1 MDITAHLG
9 GFCHEKQKGDK
20 KMIKKEWQSLLHN
33 KILLVVLIAILAIP
47 TIYTTLFLG
56 SMWDPYGQLEQL
68 PVAVVNED
76 KEVTYNEEKLNVG
89 SQLVD
94 NLKDNESLK
103 FDFVD
108 ADTARKRLEDGE
120 YYMVITIPENFSE
133 NASTL
138 MDDKPQ
144 KMVLKYDTNP
154 GKNYIATKMSESAM
168 SKIKDSV
175 AAEVTQT
182 YAQVMFDQI
191 TTVGDGMQEAADGS
205 GTLEDGLVQLSDG
218 NTKITDNL
226 QLLSDSTLTFKD
238 GSEELYQGLEK
249 YTAGVGQVNDGSKQ
263 LDDGATQLKGGI
275 DELNSKVPELS
286 DGVGQ
291 LAVGADGLSKGTAQ
305 VLEGGK
311 QLKDG
316 SSQVDENL
324 SALNGGL
331 SQLKE
336 QTAQLPDATAQL
348 NTGAQKLESG
358 AANLQAGAE
367 GLDAGV
373 RKLQSGATSLN
384 TGLAQLSGDGADQ
397 LYGGLDVVKE
407 GLVTQLMQ
415 VIDNAGSQPVTTG
428 SYDTSSLQ
436 SRLQAVAASSN
447 EANARAASLSGTAD
461 SISTSNSG
469 QDASYL
475 SDALNDAVSSG
486 NIDQVAAIANQAIE
500 VAQNNSAAADA
511 ANAQT
516 QTAVSALR
524 EGSDALYA
532 AGSAMDQ
539 VSGIADEL
547 PTSIITDSKAKTDAS
562 NGDLQAALEY
572 AVGTALD
579 TYRDQALKTYVGKVK
594 AAKDGSDVLLAG
606 INGVTD
612 GNGTIVTTGL
622 LQGTEALK
630 SGTGEI
636 KSGLTTLSLGTSQLK
651 ESAPAL
657 TAGISAAQAGGS
669 QLQQQGTAVLN
680 KGSDDL
686 YQGLVQIN
694 DGGSALNAG
703 TKTLAGK
710 LPELSSGV
718 TKLADGA
725 NQLKEGTTGLVDG
738 TKELVSNSSTLLSGS
753 SQLSSGA
760 SQIRDGAGQLADG
773 SVTLG
778 NGLNDA
784 LDGSN
789 TLKSSL
795 ADGAA
800 QVKEVSANDDTLGM
814 FGDPVDAEETQITE
828 VKNNGHAM
836 AAYMMS
842 VGLWVA
848 CIAFC
853 IMYPLTEHEGELRSG
868 FSWWLSKA
876 TVVYPIAIGM
886 ALAMVGM
893 LHLIN
898 GFSPVE
904 LGKTIIVACIASTA
918 FMSIMYFFNVWLG
931 KVGSFIMLIFMVV
944 QLAGSAGT
952 YPIELSGSF
961 VAKIHKW
968 LPFSYTVDAF
978 RATIAGGSRISQ
990 TVLVLLGLIV
1000 VFTILTIWMFQIR
1013 AVRIKRGKSN
1023 LYDFIEKSG
1032 LA

>member
-1 MDITAHLG
+1 MDNAHG
-9 GFCHEKQKGDK
+9 SGVCHEKQKGDK
-20 KMIKKEWQSLLHN
+20 KMIKNEWQSLLHN

-94 NLKDNESLK
+94 NLKENESLK

-108 ADTARKRLEDGE
+108 GETARKRLKDGD
-120 YYMVITIPENFSE
+120 YYMVITIPENFSK
-133 NASTL
+133 NAATL

-182 YAQVMFDQI
+182 YAEVMFDQI
-191 TTVGDGMQEAADGS
+191 ITVGDGMQEAADGS

-218 NTKITDNL
+218 NTTLTDNL

-238 GSEELYQGLEK
+238 GSEELYQGLAK
-249 YTAGVGQVNDGSKQ
+249 YTAGVAKVNEGSQQ
-263 LDDGATQLKGGI
+263 LDDGVSQLKDGT
-275 DELNSKVPELS
+275 DQLNSKVPVLS
-286 DGVGQ
+286 DGIGQ
-291 LAVGADGLSKGTAQ
+291 LAAGADGLSKGTAQ
-305 VLEGGK
+305 VLDGGK

-324 SALNGGL
+324 SVLNGGL

-336 QTAQLPDATAQL
+336 QTTQLPEATAQL

-373 RKLQSGATSLN
+373 RNVQSGAASLN
-384 TGLAQLSGDGADQ
+384 AGLARLSGDGAEQ
-397 LYGGLDVVKE
+397 LYGGLDEVKE

-415 VIDNAGSQPVTTG
+415 VIGSAGSQTSSTG
-428 SYDTSSLQ
+428 TYDTSNIQ
-436 SRLQAVAASSN
+436 AELQAIASS
-447 EANARAASLSGTAD
+447 ANGANTKAALLSGTAD
-461 SISTSNSG
+461 GISTSNGG

-475 SDALNDAVSSG
+475 NDALNDAISSG
-486 NIDQVAAIANQAIE
+486 DIDQVAAVANQAIAM
-500 VAQNNSAAADA
+500 AQNNSAAADA
-511 ANAQT
+511 ANAQI
-516 QTAVSALR
+516 QTAVGALR
-524 EGSDALYA
+524 EGSDALCDA
-532 AGSAMDQ
+532 ANAMDQ
-539 VSGIADEL
+539 ASGVAEQL
-547 PTSIITDSKAKTDAS
+547 PTSIYAENADVKSS
-562 NGDLQAALEY
+562 NGDLQPALEY

-579 TYRDQALKTYVGKVK
+579 TYRDQALKTYVGKVGEAK
-594 AAKDGSDVLLAG
+594 AGSDALLAG
-606 INGVTD
+606 ISGVTD
-612 GNGTIVTTGL
+612 GNGTIVSSGL

-630 SGTGEI
+630 SGTGQV
-636 KSGLTTLSLGTSQLK
+636 KSGLTTLSLGTSQLND
-651 ESAPAL
+651 SAPGL
-657 TAGISAAQAGGS
+657 TAGIASAQAGGS
-669 QLQQQGTAVLN
+669 QLQVQGTAVLR

-710 LPELSSGV
+710 LPELSGGV
-718 TKLADGA
+718 SKLTAGA

-738 TKELVSNSSTLLSGS
+738 TKELASNSSTLLSGS
-753 SQLSSGA
+753 SQLSGGA
-760 SQIRDGAGQLADG
+760 SQIRDGAEQLADG

-784 LDGSN
+784 LEGSN

-795 ADGAA
+795 ADGAD
-800 QVKEVSANDDTLGM
+800 QVKEVSADDDTIDM
-814 FGDPVDAEETQITE
+814 FGDPVVAEETQITD

-853 IMYPLTEHEGELRSG
+853 IMYPLTEHEGEIRSG

-898 GFSPVE
+898 GFSPE
-904 LGKTIIVACIASTA
+904 EMGRTIIVACIASVA

-968 LPFSYTVDAF
+968 LPFSYTVNAF

-1000 VFTILTIWMFQIR
+1000 VFTILTVWMFQIR
-1013 AVRIKRGKSN
+1013 AVRIKRGKLN
-1023 LYDFIEKSG
+1023 LYDYIEKSG